1 VQIDRLDLVLEENSD
16 LEASRSPNRYYYLL
30 SCLKIIFKIRLSCG
44 NF

>member
-16 LEASRSPNRYYYLL
+16 LEASRSPNRYYLL
-30 SCLKIIFKIRLSCG
+30 SCLKIIFEIRLSCG